1 MLHMM
6 MVMRERHLGKVPRA
20 VMGIPRGRAFQA
32 EGSPSTEVGGGYRE
46 VAEGP
51 AGLRNGGGAQSAWD
65 K

>member
-1 MLHMM
+1 
-6 MVMRERHLGKVPRA
+6 
-20 VMGIPRGRAFQA
+20 MGIPRGRAFQA

-51 AGLRNGGGAQSAWD
+51 AGLRNGGGAQSTWD